1 MKFDIKKPRTNEEQ
15 TIATSLRLNK
25 AIWMQLKQKS
35 EDTKDESSKTYF
47 ISSQKLVELIL
58 KQVLK
63 DDAFKL
69 EIPSEYVKP
78 DKVKG
83 KKKKSV

>member
-1 MKFDIKKPRTNEEQ
+1 MEFDIKKPRTDEEQ

-35 EDTKDESSKTYF
+35 KDTLKETSKTHF

-58 KQVLK
+58 KQVLE
-63 DDAFKL
+63 DDTFKL
-69 EIPSEYVKP
+69 KIPPEYVKP

-83 KKKKSV
+83 KKKKSA